1 MNLKG
6 VGLINYL
13 YIIVLTLGTW
23 INVNIFS
30 SILWFGIL
38 LYIYNVFCVDDRG
51 ARYFKNLRFLI
62 VFLMSFTSL
71 ILIFHSYILY
81 EYLSSND
88 QDTYYQEVSNI
99 GFEYG
104 KNTNILQ
111 ETIINIVLS
120 FLSFILSIMVF
131 IQINKQEDIFLGKG
145 EDLRSSNRKTVNNQ
159 NTFQTLVAKYEW
171 SQTLI
176 TISIVIL
183 IVATVLIDGI
193 FGVIYSIILTSW
205 LLTKLKNKGNE
216 LQLQIDIDKQFLTF
230 LKYFSLLTCYCC
242 ILWKLNVFVRKYK
255 GLVYII
261 NGYVTS
267 YTVLFITSF
276 IMELLLFM
284 LSVYAYD
291 LLSQINSQHISA
303 IKLKQEKSKPNSSI
317 IKVFLTSNYFGIVT
331 GLCFIWS
338 NIIPSLLM
346 FIPLLTLLIGSVNRK
361 HKDAKLK
368 TAIIINYFSYI
379 FLVVIIIFNIPF
391 VFKYVT
397 GSLLFDL
404 LGLHSYNEEQNGV
417 DGFLDRMAYLSL
429 YLITVGSIYYITLLK
444 IYEKEIQRD
453 QYHSLAQQQG
463 LHHSIN
469 LSHHSQQHSISLN
482 QPSEL
487 TLPPHRQ
494 EDDDNN
500 NMDQGQHQDQINQQ
514 SRHQESDMLKSSILR
529 QGESVNESQLSQQN
543 DNLKKQ
549 KKKTKSKFKLA
560 MQDFWKELKRTSL
573 LHLEKLNVFLI
584 FAVSIYKIDVI
595 HSIYMIAF
603 ISLVFSHMK
612 HWRNILRA
620 VIAYSYAVI
629 ILHYIFT
636 VLYEAKAIK
645 QISQAWQLIGIN
657 EKPTAQTFLTV
668 QTFEIVIILIF
679 TYCQANI
686 VYVTDTYNHYRQQSI
701 ELEEESTTLQRK
713 QQIIK
718 QMDFFSRFFIYYGV
732 WVCYINLLS
741 VGLIPPANILSLG
754 YLIFLQLFI
763 SFTMYEN
770 HERRALS
777 KIMKGWPLLVF
788 ISSFILIVRY
798 LSLFSILNGILQSI
812 LPSKKVIED
821 IGLSNEMNTLQI
833 CGNAFILFILNAQKR
848 LIDAKIYEE
857 GQSDIEQQDKQ
868 SNDFEVDLKNHR
880 YFTYQIYILKI
891 KCLVLLSTHFSKFV
905 LFYGLLLSI
914 LHSSFAGVVACFLQ
928 MLIFLWGR
936 DTYWQRVWIPLW
948 LLSFVF
954 LLSQYLFQLHIIG
967 DHLSDAEKSWAGVFS
982 ISSSRYWVFLIL
994 YIVQQILCV
1003 FMRKLQ
1009 KFEERLSNS
1018 SYQKFIHDYQTVK
1031 QSYQIEKKRIDE
1043 ENDQELMELLDMEEK
1058 EKYQQELQLK
1068 IQQQSLSLSN
1078 KKRKKDINSDSLN
1091 SPQTKLSRS
1100 LLKKHKQSGDEQSD
1114 QQITQN
1120 KICYQTYL
1128 KWNPYKKGVDLEY
1141 ELKEFFKYFGYEI
1154 SIFVLI
1160 VAAYFEM
1167 NAVSLIHI
1175 ILAVFFALFSNVIN
1189 SQSMYSPKTLLF
1201 VNYVWR
1207 FINYLMV
1214 LDITRKYIIS
1224 IWFPQDWKVSKPW
1237 NSWDF
1242 TCSKQGK
1249 KSYSSYLNHGIQNQ
1263 SDKISDYDSCTHDW
1277 RYWLSLE
1284 EESNLHLILDVINF
1298 QIMVIYDRYFREI
1311 YQQNGPKRCHS
1322 DIKSQDQLDFTRK
1335 NDFFSYLK
1343 LFIFGYFYQ
1352 IPIMIY
1358 FIIGC
1363 LSNIS
1368 SYTDIISIVYVFTS
1382 IFMLFKTKM
1391 LLREK
1396 NNIWKYLLMFNTL
1409 VMVILCLYQSPFFQ
1423 CPIIYPDN
1431 RYYLNS
1437 EECLYLQNSKKGQ
1450 LYILEVLNR
1459 EVDSIDD
1466 LYILLSHIFGFNK
1479 SHHFHFGFTKEVFMI
1494 IFVLFGLLQKN
1505 LWNHPYTEYYI
1516 EPYFKE
1522 EKEKQKENA
1531 INIIEALHVARISS
1545 NIQQEMEL
1553 EVYDSIQSRVENKV
1567 VIWEKM
1573 VSSGDQSSNPKLQT
1587 EEGQHLLEQDINKEE
1602 KQVSLTEEQQEEEG
1616 QQKLSEKD
1624 QEIIMHKAEKIVL
1637 ESNIPIHLKDVIKIC
1652 TQYKKDEE
1660 KLEIEIENL
1669 KTSNLQMIIEMVYDN
1684 QNIGINQFKD
1694 QMITLHQIRV
1704 KQAALNFFEIILKY
1718 SLQKLMN
1725 LYQILLSKKR
1735 KQIENMALDKKDK
1748 DLSKQE
1754 GEKEKDANQQQVQDS
1769 QDHPSQEIQQEKN
1782 MIQEL
1787 DQVESVCPSNMGEDA
1802 QKLKEQEMKQQQKS
1816 FKIIILK
1823 IKDLF
1828 KAIKVVLIN
1837 MMCSMLSELSKDTIN
1852 LYKKQNSLSLIFI
1865 VFMQRKFQLI
1875 CGFAF
1880 QLNAINNAD
1889 IVSVIYPVVYLTYC
1903 LVESPFPTRTFW
1915 KLIMYYTI
1923 LIITLKFLYQLPVF
1937 CGTPPYTFFLFSD
1950 GQDCSTSNIT
1960 SEQARTR
1967 IDFIIGIKKYTGPAS
1982 YPRDQGFFSG
1992 IFWDY
1997 IILLCLFIQ
2006 RYLLQL
2012 EGRWTYV
2019 FISKDECY
2027 IPQFRDPLS
2036 EYSKY
2041 HKLPMDQQM
2050 KRSFSLDGITDATI
2064 NYSEYEDQQQDDFIQ
2079 DQVLSHQ
2086 DLNQY
2091 QAADLNQHDIN
2102 HSNESEENQ
2111 DLIQGQRDQV
2121 INRNILQDLNQS
2133 QEEEKDQVASLH
2145 QQQSNNSD
2153 DDELNK
2159 MINEV
2164 QDEEDNQYYRRINF
2178 FMLFIYRLFPQYL
2191 QNFYKKKIKNEISL
2205 NKQKQ
2210 QLLLTEEEKKAAQI
2224 LHEAKIESLE
2234 MKDEDIQGTKPGR
2247 NFYIHQFVSSFF
2259 VLIYF
2264 ILFYNK
2270 MASQSTRDITN
2281 ETRFSR
2287 SVVIIILICITVMV
2301 MDRILYKLRRI
2312 KSYFVDMHESA
2323 EQVEERKQD
2332 STQHA
2337 AIIKLVIHI
2346 LITICSHIYLFFIL
2360 PDQTYSRFYENSYLI
2375 ACYMLIIVYLYFS
2388 ALQIKF
2394 GYPQMSVGS
2403 IFSRDTSLVYR
2414 LSFIVYRA
2422 LPFLYELRS
2431 VIDWTFTS
2439 TSLDLFQWFKL
2450 EDAYANLYSVKA
2462 EMNVRKE
2469 THKFGQKRDFVEK
2482 CTNGFLFLI
2491 FLLVI
2496 ILLPIFLFSNLNP
2509 AVELNN
2515 LTSGQVKLEFQVLLT
2530 GKEYHV
2536 RIYQKNGIEVKDFT
2550 DQQFNTFD
2558 DLFYAVDDLWQDRL
2572 QVVKMDK
2579 FSDKYQEFNE
2589 NMVKDF
2595 EKYFNNP
2602 DLKMGVN
2609 IEFTFNRPKPEGKE
2623 QVKAKQVL
2631 NFDKDQMTKMKKIL
2645 TDMRI
2650 DMQSEKKTKYKQYKI
2665 TLYEFVP
2672 FFYQIPDGQNAVDRA
2687 FEPQNKDELD
2697 KYNKSLPEEMLQ
2709 DPNFDPNVLKYL
2721 DAELL
2726 FIMEEGEYQWQ
2737 IQRKSSPYFDKIVP
2751 NVDDRIAFITLSEK
2765 TFSSILRSMSDN
2777 LSVVGIYLT
2786 VVLTVGRFLRIY
2798 FNNVSMRCIWEEM
2811 PDTNDLFDLC
2821 QSIYIARLEQNLMK
2835 EERNYELLIRI
2846 LRSPEILMRLT
2857 GKSLYD
2863 I

>member
-1 MNLKG
+1 
-6 VGLINYL
+6 
-13 YIIVLTLGTW
+13 
-23 INVNIFS
+23 
-30 SILWFGIL
+30 
-38 LYIYNVFCVDDRG
+38 
-51 ARYFKNLRFLI
+51 
-62 VFLMSFTSL
+62 
-71 ILIFHSYILY
+71 
-81 EYLSSND
+81 
-88 QDTYYQEVSNI
+88 
-99 GFEYG
+99 
-104 KNTNILQ
+104 
-111 ETIINIVLS
+111 
-120 FLSFILSIMVF
+120 MVF

-145 EDLRSSNRKTVNNQ
+145 EDFRSSTRKTVNNQ

-183 IVATVLIDGI
+183 VIATVLIDGV

-216 LQLQIDIDKQFLTF
+216 LQLQIDIDKKYLTF

-242 ILWKLNVFVRKYK
+242 ILWKLNVFLYSTFYYFFHN
-255 GLVYII
+255 GTTAVYAISLCLRFAFS
-261 NGYVTS
+261 NQ
-267 YTVLFITSF
+267 FITY
-276 IMELLLFM
+276 ICNKAQIREKQTKLLNYKNLFDIQLFWYCNRFM
-284 LSVYAYD
+284 LHLVQYHS
-291 LLSQINSQHISA
+291 
-303 IKLKQEKSKPNSSI
+303 
-317 IKVFLTSNYFGIVT
+317 
-331 GLCFIWS
+331 
-338 NIIPSLLM
+338 
-346 FIPLLTLLIGSVNRK
+346 IPLDVHTSTNLA
-361 HKDAKLK
+361 DWQCEQK
-368 TAIIINYFSYI
+368 TF
-379 FLVVIIIFNIPF
+379 VIAIFNIPF
-391 VFKYVT
+391 IFKYVT

-404 LGLHSYNEEQNGV
+404 LGLHSYNEEENGV

-429 YLITVGSIYYITLLK
+429 YLITIGSIYYITLLK
-444 IYEKEIQRD
+444 IYDKESQKEH
-453 QYHSLAQQQG
+453 YHLLAQQQA
-463 LHHSIN
+463 LHQSI
-469 LSHHSQQHSISLN
+469 LSSHQSQQHSISLN

-487 TLPPHRQ
+487 TLPPQRA
-494 EDDDNN
+494 DDDNFVDIN
-500 NMDQGQHQDQINQQ
+500 QHQDQINQH
-514 SRHQESDMLKSSILR
+514 SRHLESDLRSSQLR
-529 QGESVNESQLSQQN
+529 QGESVNESQLTQQN
-543 DNLKKQ
+543 NNLKKQ

-560 MQDFWKELKRTSL
+560 LSAFWKELKRTSL

-595 HSIYMIAF
+595 HSIYMVAF

-612 HWRNILRA
+612 YWRNILRA
-620 VIAYSYAVI
+620 IIAYSYAVI

-645 QISQAWQLIGIN
+645 QVSQTWQIIGVN
-657 EKPTAQTFLTV
+657 EKPTAETFLTV
-668 QTFEIVIILIF
+668 QTFEIVIVLIF

-686 VYVTDTYNHYRQQSI
+686 VYVTDTYNIYRQQSI
-701 ELEEESTTLQRK
+701 ELEEEATTLQRK

-718 QMDFFSRFFIYYGV
+718 QMDFFSRFFISYGV

-798 LSLFSILNGILQSI
+798 LSLFSALNNILQSI

-857 GQSDIEQQDKQ
+857 EQSDIEQQDNQ
-868 SNDFEVDLKNHR
+868 SNDLDKL
-880 YFTYQIYILKI
+880 
-891 KCLVLLSTHFSKFV
+891 V

-914 LHSSFAGVVACFLQ
+914 LHSSFAGVLACFAQ

-948 LLSFVF
+948 LISFVF

-982 ISSSRYWVFLIL
+982 INSSRYWVFLIL

-1009 KFEERLSNS
+1009 KFEERLSSS
-1018 SYQKFIHDYQTVK
+1018 SYQNFVQDYQTVK

-1043 ENDQELMELLDMEEK
+1043 ENDKELMELLDQEER
-1058 EKYQQELQLK
+1058 EKYQQEISFK

-1091 SPQTKLSRS
+1091 SPLNKLSKSMIRR
-1100 LLKKHKQSGDEQSD
+1100 HKQSGDEQSEL
-1114 QQITQN
+1114 QKSQN
-1120 KICYQTYL
+1120 KINYQTYL
-1128 KWNPYKKGVDLEY
+1128 KWNPYKKGIDLEY

-1154 SIFVLI
+1154 SIFILI

-1189 SQSMYSPKTLLF
+1189 SQSMYNPKALLF
-1201 VNYVWR
+1201 VNYIWR

-1224 IWFPQDWKVSKPW
+1224 IWFPQDWKVNKPW
-1237 NSWDF
+1237 NSWVF
-1242 TCSKQGK
+1242 TCNKQGK
-1249 KSYSSYLNHGIQNQ
+1249 DSYSPYLNHGVEDK
-1263 SDKISDYDSCTHDW
+1263 SDMISDYDSCTHDW

-1284 EESNLHLILDVINF
+1284 EESNLHLILDIINF

-1311 YQQNGPKRCHS
+1311 YQHNGPKRCHS

-1335 NDFFSYLK
+1335 NDIFSYLK

-1396 NNIWKYLLMFNTL
+1396 NSIWKYLLLFNTL

-1423 CPIIYPDN
+1423 CPIVYPDD

-1459 EVDSIDD
+1459 KVDSIDD

-1505 LWNHPYTEYYI
+1505 LWNHPYTQFYI

-1531 INIIEALHVARISS
+1531 INIVEALHVARISS
-1545 NIQQEMEL
+1545 NFQQEMEL

-1573 VSSGDQSSNPKLQT
+1573 VSSGDESNNPKLQT
-1587 EEGQHLLEQDINKEE
+1587 EEGQHLLEQEVNKEE
-1602 KQVSLTEEQQEEEG
+1602 AQISQAEEQQEEG

-1637 ESNIPIHLKDVIKIC
+1637 ESNIPIHLKDVMKIC
-1652 TQYKKDEE
+1652 TQYSKDQE

-1669 KTSNLQMIIEMVYDN
+1669 KTNSLQMIIEMVYDN
-1684 QNIGINQFKD
+1684 QYIGINQFKD
-1694 QMITLHQIRV
+1694 QMILLHQTR
-1704 KQAALNFFEIILKY
+1704 
-1718 SLQKLMN
+1718 
-1725 LYQILLSKKR
+1725 R
-1735 KQIENMALDKKDK
+1735 KQIESIALEKKDK
-1748 DLSKQE
+1748 DQLKQE
-1754 GEKEKDANQQQVQDS
+1754 QEQDQGKDEVQES
-1769 QDHPSQEIQQEKN
+1769 LNRSAQEVQQEENKL
-1782 MIQEL
+1782 QEL
-1787 DQVESVCPSNMGEDA
+1787 VEQVESVSPSNQGENA
-1802 QKLKEQEMKQQQKS
+1802 QKESEQEMKQKQKN

-1828 KAIKVVLIN
+1828 KAIKVLLIN

-1852 LYKKQNSLSLIFI
+1852 LYKKQDSLSLIFI
-1865 VFMQRKFQLI
+1865 VFMQRKFQLV

-1880 QLNAINNAD
+1880 SLNAINNAD
-1889 IVSVIYPVVYLTYC
+1889 IVSVIYPIIYLTYC
-1903 LVESPFPTRTFW
+1903 LVESPFPTRSFW

-1937 CGTPPYTFFLFSD
+1937 CGTPPYTFFLLSD

-1967 IDFIIGIKKYTGPAS
+1967 IDFIIGIRKYTGPAS

-1997 IILLCLFIQ
+1997 IILLCLFVQ

-2027 IPQFRDPLS
+2027 IPQFRDPQG

-2041 HKLPMDQQM
+2041 HKLPLDQQM
-2050 KRSFSLDGITDATI
+2050 KHSFSLDGITDATI
-2064 NYSEYEDQQQDDFIQ
+2064 NYSEYESQEQQQEDYIE
-2079 DQVLSHQ
+2079 DQVLSNQNLNQEQVADVNQHTINPSNQ
-2086 DLNQY
+2086 GEENLDLNQR
-2091 QAADLNQHDIN
+2091 
-2102 HSNESEENQ
+2102 
-2111 DLIQGQRDQV
+2111 QRDQV
-2121 INRNILQDLNQS
+2121 VNRNILQDLNQS
-2133 QEEEKDQVASLH
+2133 LEEEKDQVASLH
-2145 QQQSNNSD
+2145 QQQSNNSY
-2153 DDELNK
+2153 DEL
-2159 MINEV
+2159 IQQDNEIKE
-2164 QDEEDNQYYRRINF
+2164 EEDNQYYRRINF
-2178 FMLFIYRLFPQYL
+2178 LMLFIYRLFPQYM
-2191 QNFYKKKIKNEISL
+2191 QNFYKKKIKNEINF

-2210 QLLLTEEEKKAAQI
+2210 QLLSTEEEKEAAQI
-2224 LHEAKIESLE
+2224 LHDAKIESLE

-2247 NFYIHQFVSSFF
+2247 NFYIHQFVSSFV
-2259 VLIYF
+2259 VLIYI

-2287 SVVIIILICITVMV
+2287 SVVIIILICITIMV

-2312 KSYFVDMHESA
+2312 KSYFIDIHESS

-2337 AIIKLVIHI
+2337 AIIKLIIHI

-2360 PDQTYSRFYENSYLI
+2360 PDQTYSRFHENSYLI
-2375 ACYMLIIVYLYFS
+2375 VCYMLILVYLYFS

-2469 THKFGQKRDFVEK
+2469 THKFGEKRDFVEK

-2550 DQQFNTFD
+2550 DQQFSTFS

-2572 QVVKMDK
+2572 QVIKMDK

-2589 NMVKDF
+2589 NMIKDL
-2595 EKYFNNP
+2595 EKSFNNP
-2602 DLKMGVN
+2602 DMQMGVL
-2609 IEFTFNRPKPEGKE
+2609 IDFTFNRPKPEGKE
-2623 QVKAKQVL
+2623 QVRAKQVL
-2631 NFDKDQMTKMKKIL
+2631 NFDKDQMSKMKQIL
-2645 TDMRI
+2645 TDMRV
-2650 DMQSEKKTKYKQYKI
+2650 DMQSQKKEKYKEYKI
-2665 TLYEFVP
+2665 SLYEFIP

-2687 FEPQNKDELD
+2687 FEPQHKDELD
-2697 KYNKSLPEEMLQ
+2697 KYNKSLPQDMLQ

-2726 FIMEEGEYQWQ
+2726 FIMEAGEYQWQ
-2737 IQRKSSPYFDKIVP
+2737 IKRRSSPYFDKIVP

-2786 VVLTVGRFLRIY
+2786 VVLTVGRFLRLY

>member
-51 ARYFKNLRFLI
+51 TRYFKNLRFLI

-88 QDTYYQEVSNI
+88 QDSYYQEVSNI

-104 KNTNILQ
+104 RNTNILQ
-111 ETIINIVLS
+111 ETIINIILS
-120 FLSFILSIMVF
+120 FLSFVLSILVF

-145 EDLRSSNRKTVNNQ
+145 EDLKSSLRKTTNNQ

-183 IVATVLIDGI
+183 VVATVLIDGL

-216 LQLQIDIDKQFLTF
+216 LQLQIDIDKKFLTF

-255 GLVYII
+255 GIVYII

-276 IMELLLFM
+276 VMELLLFM
-284 LSVYAYD
+284 LTVYAYD
-291 LLSQINSQHISA
+291 LLSQINSQHITA
-303 IKLKQEKSKPNSSI
+303 IKLKQEKSNPNSSI

-368 TAIIINYFSYI
+368 TAIIINCFSYI
-379 FLVVIIIFNIPF
+379 SLVVIVIFNVPF
-391 VFKYVT
+391 IFKYVT

-417 DGFLDRMAYLSL
+417 DGFVDRMAYLSL
-429 YLITVGSIYYITLLK
+429 YLITIGSIYYITLLK
-444 IYEKEIQRD
+444 IYEKEILKD
-453 QYHSLAQQQG
+453 QHHLLAQQQG
-463 LHHSIN
+463 LHHSIIS
-469 LSHHSQQHSISLN
+469 SHHSQQHSISLN

-487 TLPPHRQ
+487 TLPPHRPE
-494 EDDDNN
+494 EDDNQ
-500 NMDQGQHQDQINQQ
+500 MDQIQHQDQINQF
-514 SRHQESDMLKSSILR
+514 SRHQESEMLRSSQLNI
-529 QGESVNESQLSQQN
+529 NESQQSQQN
-543 DNLKKQ
+543 NNLKKQ

-560 MQDFWKELKRTSL
+560 LSSFWNELKRTSL
-573 LHLEKLNVFLI
+573 LHLEKLNLFLI

-612 HWRNILRA
+612 HWRNILRG

-645 QISQAWQLIGIN
+645 QISQTWQLIGIN
-657 EKPTAQTFLTV
+657 EKPTAETFLTV
-668 QTFEIVIILIF
+668 QTFEIVIVLIF

-686 VYVTDTYNHYRQQSI
+686 VYVTDTYNVYRQQSI
-701 ELEEESTTLQRK
+701 ELEEEATTLQRK

-718 QMDFFSRFFIYYGV
+718 QMDFFSRFFIQYGV

-770 HERRALS
+770 HERKALS

-798 LSLFSILNGILQSI
+798 LSLFPTLNDFLQSI
-812 LPSKKVIED
+812 LSSKKVIED
-821 IGLSNEMNTLQI
+821 IGLSKEMNTLQI

-857 GQSDIEQQDKQ
+857 EQSDIEQQDNQ
-868 SNDFEVDLKNHR
+868 STDLEVDLKNHR
-880 YFTYQIYILKI
+880 YFTYQIYVQKI
-891 KCLVLLSTHFSKFV
+891 KFLILLSTHFSKLV

-914 LHSSFAGVVACFLQ
+914 LHSSFAGVVACFMQ

-948 LLSFVF
+948 LISFVF

-982 ISSSRYWVFLIL
+982 IESRRYWVFLTL

-1009 KFEERLSNS
+1009 KFEERLSSS
-1018 SYQKFIHDYQTVK
+1018 SYENFVKDYQTVK
-1031 QSYQIEKKRIDE
+1031 KSYQIEKKRIDE
-1043 ENDQELMELLDMEEK
+1043 ENDKELMELLDMEEK

-1078 KKRKKDINSDSLN
+1078 KKRKKDISNDSLN

-1100 LLKKHKQSGDEQSD
+1100 MLKRHKLSGDEQSD
-1114 QQITQN
+1114 FQKGQN
-1120 KICYQTYL
+1120 KINYQTYL

-1160 VAAYFEM
+1160 LAAYFEM
-1167 NAVSLIHI
+1167 NAISLIHI
-1175 ILAVFFALFSNVIN
+1175 VLAVFFALFSNVIN
-1189 SQSMYSPKTLLF
+1189 SQSMYNPKTLLF

-1224 IWFPQDWKVSKPW
+1224 IWFPQDWKVNKPW
-1237 NSWDF
+1237 NSWVF
-1242 TCSKQGK
+1242 TCNKQGK
-1249 KSYSSYLNHGIQNQ
+1249 DSYSSYLNHDIENTQ
-1263 SDKISDYDSCTHDW
+1263 DKISDYDTCTHDW

-1284 EESNLHLILDVINF
+1284 EESNLHLILDIVNF

-1322 DIKSQDQLDFTRK
+1322 DIKTQDQLDFTRK
-1335 NDFFSYLK
+1335 NDIFSYLK

-1363 LSNIS
+1363 LNNIS

-1423 CPIIYPDN
+1423 CPIIYPDD

-1459 EVDSIDD
+1459 KVDSIDD

-1505 LWNHPYTEYYI
+1505 LWNHPYTQFYI

-1531 INIIEALHVARISS
+1531 VNIVEALHVARISS

-1573 VSSGDQSSNPKLQT
+1573 VSQGDQSSNPKLQT
-1587 EEGQHLLEQDINKEE
+1587 EEGQHLLEQDVNKEE
-1602 KQVSLTEEQQEEEG
+1602 QQISLTEEQQEEE
-1616 QQKLSEKD
+1616 QSKLSEKD

-1652 TQYKKDEE
+1652 TQYNKDQE
-1660 KLEIEIENL
+1660 KLEVEIENL
-1669 KTSNLQMIIEMVYDN
+1669 KTNNLQMIIEMVYDN
-1684 QNIGINQFKD
+1684 QCIGINQFKD
-1694 QMITLHQIRV
+1694 QMISLHQIR
-1704 KQAALNFFEIILKY
+1704 
-1718 SLQKLMN
+1718 
-1725 LYQILLSKKR
+1725 R
-1735 KQIENMALDKKDK
+1735 KQIENAALDKKDQEILHQRYESDK
-1748 DLSKQE
+1748 DKKQE
-1754 GEKEKDANQQQVQDS
+1754 QLLES
-1769 QDHPSQEIQQEKN
+1769 QDRSSAQEVQQEENK
-1782 MIQEL
+1782 IQEL

-1802 QKLKEQEMKQQQKS
+1802 QKVREQEMKQQQKS
-1816 FKIIILK
+1816 FKMIILK

-1828 KAIKVVLIN
+1828 KAIKVLLIN
-1837 MMCSMLSELSKDTIN
+1837 MMCSMLSEQSKDTIK

-1865 VFMQRKFQLI
+1865 VFMQRKFQLV
-1875 CGFAF
+1875 CGLTFS
-1880 QLNAINNAD
+1880 LNAINNAD
-1889 IVSVIYPVVYLTYC
+1889 LVSVIYPIVYLTYC

-1937 CGTPPYTFFLFSD
+1937 CGTPPYTFFLLSD

-1967 IDFIIGIKKYTGPAS
+1967 IDFIIGIRKYTGPAS

-2019 FISKDECY
+2019 FLSKDECY

-2050 KRSFSLDGITDATI
+2050 KHSFSLDGITDATI
-2064 NYSEYEDQQQDDFIQ
+2064 NYSEYESQDQRQEDDFQ
-2079 DQVLSHQ
+2079 DEVLSE
-2086 DLNQY
+2086 DLNQ
-2091 QAADLNQHDIN
+2091 QQVADLNLPTIN
-2102 HSNESEENQ
+2102 PSNEGEENQ
-2111 DLIQGQRDQV
+2111 RLFQGQTDQV

-2145 QQQSNNSD
+2145 QQNSNNSEYF
-2153 DDELNK
+2153 DEPNK
-2159 MINEV
+2159 LINQV
-2164 QDEEDNQYYRRINF
+2164 QQEEDIQYYRRINF
-2178 FMLFIYRLFPQYL
+2178 FMLFIYRLFPQYM
-2191 QNFYKKKIKNEISL
+2191 QNFYKKKIKNEINL

-2210 QLLLTEEEKKAAQI
+2210 QLLSTEEEKEAAQI

-2259 VLIYF
+2259 VLIYI
-2264 ILFYNK
+2264 ILFYSK

-2287 SVVIIILICITVMV
+2287 SVVVIIIICITIMV
-2301 MDRILYKLRRI
+2301 TDRILYKLRRI
-2312 KSYFVDMHESA
+2312 KSYFIDIHESS

-2337 AIIKLVIHI
+2337 AIIKLVLHI
-2346 LITICSHIYLFFIL
+2346 LITICSHIYLFFVL

-2375 ACYMLIIVYLYFS
+2375 ACYILIIVYLYFS

-2403 IFSRDTSLVYR
+2403 IFSRDTSLMYR

-2491 FLLVI
+2491 FLLII

-2536 RIYQKNGIEVKDFT
+2536 RIYQKNGIEVIDFT
-2550 DQQFNTFD
+2550 DQQFSTFS

-2572 QVVKMDK
+2572 QVIKMDK

-2589 NMVKDF
+2589 NMIKDL
-2595 EKYFNNP
+2595 EKSFNNP
-2602 DLKMGVN
+2602 EMKMGVN

-2631 NFDKDQMTKMKKIL
+2631 YFDKDQMSKMKKIL
-2645 TDMRI
+2645 TDMRV
-2650 DMQSEKKTKYKQYKI
+2650 DMQSEKKEKYKEYKI

-2687 FEPQNKDELD
+2687 FEPQHKEELD
-2697 KYNKSLPEEMLQ
+2697 KYNKSLPQEMLQ

-2721 DAELL
+2721 DADLI
-2726 FIMEEGEYQWQ
+2726 FIMEQGEYQWQ
-2737 IQRKSSPYFDKIVP
+2737 IKRKQSPYFDKIVP

-2786 VVLTVGRFLRIY
+2786 VVLTVGRFLRLY